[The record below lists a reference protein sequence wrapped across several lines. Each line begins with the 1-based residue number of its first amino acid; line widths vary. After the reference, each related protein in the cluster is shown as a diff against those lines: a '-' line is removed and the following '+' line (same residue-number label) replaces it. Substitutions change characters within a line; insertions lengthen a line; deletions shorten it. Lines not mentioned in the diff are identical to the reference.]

1 MKKLLI
7 LTLVL
12 GLLPIVL
19 LAQYQIKIK
28 AIRPADSI
36 AYFRGTVFDDKNYL
50 AKDTIPL
57 YKGNYTIK
65 YTKSIVGGVYYLYF
79 PNSKQKIYFILEN
92 KDSLQFELRG
102 APYLD
107 SVTTNLS
114 KNKILLDY
122 QRLEKALSTVD
133 TMYSVELQQGK
144 KFSAA
149 QKALFFQEK
158 TDQLTSFR
166 QKALKK
172 WKPADALSVYFTALN
187 ALDSHVP
194 SYKNIAGRNELLQQI
209 NFANPK
215 LLFTPV
221 MKELVMEYLSYY
233 PKRADSI
240 CKGIDLIVARVDCK
254 SKAYPYVMDLFS
266 KLLKNRNIPNNTEG
280 YAYFIE
286 KYVQNA
292 PCKFLSPAD
301 EKKVV
306 AELALIKGLKLN
318 DTCLNMLLPDTL
330 GLVQNLHTVAK
341 DYDYTVIAFY
351 DPLCEHCQVEV
362 PKMDSMVSLL
372 ERQLKRKIGVYA
384 ICNTSETPDLD
395 WKRFITEHRLS
406 HQYTHVK
413 IGANIS
419 IRNVYDAHS
428 NPVFFL
434 IDRQATMIAK
444 KISPTT
450 LRSILISE
458 IKLVK

>member
-1 MKKLLI
+1 
-7 LTLVL
+7 
-12 GLLPIVL
+12 
-19 LAQYQIKIK
+19 
-28 AIRPADSI
+28 
-36 AYFRGTVFDDKNYL
+36 
-50 AKDTIPL
+50 
-57 YKGNYTIK
+57 
-65 YTKSIVGGVYYLYF
+65 
-79 PNSKQKIYFILEN
+79 
-92 KDSLQFELRG
+92 
-102 APYLD
+102 LD

-122 QRLEKALSTVD
+122 QRLEKTLSTVD
-133 TMYSVELQQGK
+133 TIYSAELQKGK
-144 KFSAA
+144 KFTVA
-149 QKALFFQEK
+149 QKALFFHEK

-172 WKPADALSVYFTALN
+172 WKPEDGLSVYFTALN

-194 SYKNIAGRNELLQQI
+194 SYSNIAGRKDLLQQI

-233 PKRADSI
+233 PRRADSI

-254 SKAYPYVMDLFS
+254 GKAYPYVMDLFT
-266 KLLKNRNIPNNTEG
+266 KLLKNRAIVNNTEG
-280 YAYFIE
+280 YTYFIE

-292 PCKFLSPAD
+292 NCKFLSPDA
-301 EKKVV
+301 EKKIL
-306 AELALIKGLKLN
+306 AELALIKALKLN

-330 GLVQNLHTVAK
+330 GLVKNLHTVAK

-372 ERQLKRKIGVYA
+372 ERKLKRKIGIYA
-384 ICNTSETPDLD
+384 ICNTSETADLD
-395 WKRFITEHRLS
+395 WKRFIAEHRLT

-419 IRNVYDAHS
+419 IRNAYDAYS

-458 IKLVK
+458 LKLVK